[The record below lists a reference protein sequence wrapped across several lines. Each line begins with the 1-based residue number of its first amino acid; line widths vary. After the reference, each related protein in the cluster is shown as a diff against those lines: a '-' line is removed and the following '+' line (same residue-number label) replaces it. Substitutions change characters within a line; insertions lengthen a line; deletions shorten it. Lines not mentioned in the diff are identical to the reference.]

1 MGFAGISWIIDAI
14 TTVWHLCMK
23 QFLITLVAVLLGGF
37 LALLG
42 YDHFVVKPREAEATQ
57 TEASARAQQQTAL
70 QVDLEQARTE
80 AQQVA
85 AEVEAS
91 VQSSVEGARDAMDTQ
106 AKEMDRRGLVLD
118 AASRAT
124 MFRVALSEY
133 YQTNGRW
140 PRDAG
145 EAGLPSPGESR
156 GGAVSGIA
164 LGAEGVVT
172 VKLDERFSSGSA
184 IVLRPTANA
193 ASGIVDWNCEVTG
206 DALLKQTM
214 PRCKD

>member
-1 MGFAGISWIIDAI
+1 
-14 TTVWHLCMK
+14 MK
-23 QFLITLVAVLLGGF
+23 QFVVTLAAVLIGGF

-42 YDHFVVKPREAEATQ
+42 YDHFVVKPREAAAMQ
-57 TEASARAQQQTAL
+57 AQAGAASTQQQAVPQL
-70 QVDLEQARTE
+70 DLEQARTE

-91 VQSSVEGARDAMDTQ
+91 VQRSVSGARDAMDAQ

-124 MFRVALSEY
+124 MFRVALTEY

-140 PRDAG
+140 PRDAD

-156 GGAVSGIA
+156 GGAVSGIV

-172 VKLDERFSSGSA
+172 VKLDERFSPGSA

-193 ASGIVDWNCEVTG
+193 DTG
-206 DALLKQTM
+206 MIEWGCKVRGEALLKQVM
-214 PRCKD
+214 LRCKD

>member
-1 MGFAGISWIIDAI
+1 
-14 TTVWHLCMK
+14 MK
-23 QFLITLVAVLLGGF
+23 QFVITLAAVLIGGF

-42 YDHFVVKPREAEATQ
+42 YDHFVVKPRETAAAQ
-57 TEASARAQQQTAL
+57 TEANTRAQQQKVA
-70 QVDLEQARTE
+70 QVDLERARTE

-85 AEVEAS
+85 SEVEAS
-91 VQSSVEGARDAMDTQ
+91 VQRSVSGARDAMDAQ

-124 MFRVALSEY
+124 MFRVALTEY
-133 YQTNGRW
+133 YQANGRW
-140 PRDAG
+140 PRDAD

-184 IVLRPTANA
+184 IMLRPAANA
-193 ASGIVDWNCEVTG
+193 DTGMVEWGCEVRG
-206 DALLKQTM
+206 DALLKQVM
-214 PRCKD
+214 LRCKG